1 MRLNV
6 LLSESGS
13 VKGMIMANWKK
24 ELTIL
29 PSGERVLAQA
39 LVIISASRSTDIS
52 AFYADWGMDRFWA
65 LMDVSLKEC

>member
-1 MRLNV
+1 
-6 LLSESGS
+6 
-13 VKGMIMANWKK
+13 MANWKK